1 MLLSEAIDYVS
12 YFMDIKKAD
21 GAFAE
26 AWSII
31 FKKLVEGQKPT
42 TNSKSM
48 PCRCETPSPVAR
60 ECAECGGEFDEQSN
74 V

>member
-1 MLLSEAIDYVS
+1 MPTIELNIDMYESMLKELGVLKSENEELKNRLQTS
-12 YFMDIKKAD
+12 H
-21 GAFAE
+21 
-26 AWSII
+26 
-31 FKKLVEGQKPT
+31 
-42 TNSKSM
+42 NSKSM